1 MKKKT
6 ALLGFTVMVISAFL
20 GRVDFSA
27 GRFGTTLWLGAAP
40 AWATAPQ
47 AAEEEKKPGWSG
59 REEYDAYQAM
69 VTDKDPNKKIAL
81 ADAFLQKYPDSFVK
95 DAAYITKMQVYAQL
109 NDVPKAIEA
118 ARKGVEASPD
128 NLQALS
134 YLAFTFPFVFKAD
147 DDPDSA
153 AKLSQAENDS
163 RHGLD
168 LLEKLQKPENVT
180 DDQFN
185 QYVKGQRANFN
196 NTIGFVAL
204 QRKDY
209 PAAITHFKAAAE
221 DNPADIYTF
230 YRMGLAYLYS
240 ETPDY
245 DNAVW
250 NLARSVSLAKA
261 ANSPA
266 GTEISKFLSKV
277 YIGFHGNEEGLP
289 EIIAQAAA
297 SPTPPQGFQVK
308 PMPVPEKTGNPS
320 VDAFNQMAV
329 PLKLGGPRAQE
340 IWSKLK
346 GQPVELAGFID
357 SVEKAPDGNMHLV
370 RIDLVDASKASEG
383 VYDIELRDST
393 QPNVKNLASGAG
405 VHFKGTLEAYTAAPN
420 FVLTLGNGEIN
431 ADEIPD
437 QPAARP
443 RRPRR

>member
-6 ALLGFTVMVISAFL
+6 VLLGFVWMAIAAFL
-20 GRVDFSA
+20 LRVDFSA
-27 GRFGTTLWLGAAP
+27 RTPGSALWLGAAP
-40 AWATAPQ
+40 AWAAPGQ
-47 AAEEEKKPGWSG
+47 QAEEQKPRSWSG

-69 VTDKDPNKKIAL
+69 VTEKDSNKKIAL

-95 DAAYITKMQVYAQL
+95 DAAYITKMQVYVQL

-147 DDPDSA
+147 DDPNSA
-153 AKLSQAENDS
+153 AKLSQAGNDS

-209 PAAITHFKAAAE
+209 PAALTHFKAAAE

-261 ANSPA
+261 SNNPA

-297 SPTPPQGFQVK
+297 SPTPPEGFQVK
-308 PMPVPEKTGNPS
+308 PMPIPEKTGNPS

-357 SVEKAPDGNMHLV
+357 SVEKAPDGNMYLV
-370 RIDLVDASKASEG
+370 RIDLVEASKESEG

-405 VHFKGTLEAYTAAPN
+405 VHFKGTLEAYTATPN

>member
-6 ALLGFTVMVISAFL
+6 VLLCFTCVALAAFL
-20 GRVDFSA
+20 VQADFSA
-27 GRFGTTLWLGAAP
+27 RTPGTFLGLGAAP
-40 AWATAPQ
+40 AWAAPGQ
-47 AAEEEKKPGWSG
+47 QAEEQKPRTWSG

-69 VTDKDPNKKIAL
+69 VTEKDPNKKIAL

-109 NDVPKAIEA
+109 NDVPKAIDA
-118 ARKGVEASPD
+118 ARQGVEASPD

-153 AKLSQAENDS
+153 AKLSKAENDA

-168 LLEKLQKPENVT
+168 VLQKVQKPESVT

-209 PAAITHFKAAAE
+209 PTAITYFRAAAE

-230 YRMGLAYLYS
+230 YRMGLAYLYQD
-240 ETPDY
+240 TPDY

-261 ANSPA
+261 SNNAA
-266 GTEISKFLSKV
+266 GTEISNFLSKV
-277 YIGFHGNEEGLP
+277 YVGFHGNEEGLP
-289 EIIAQAAA
+289 EIVAQAAA
-297 SPTPPQGFQVK
+297 SPTPPDGFQVK

-329 PLKLGGPRAQE
+329 PLKLGGSRAQE

-357 SVEKAPDGNMHLV
+357 SVEKAPDGDLYLV
-370 RIDLVDASKASEG
+370 RIDLLDSSKEAEG
-383 VYDIELRDST
+383 IYDVELKDST
-393 QPNVKNLASGAG
+393 QPNVKNLAGGVG
-405 VHFKGTLEAYTAAPN
+405 VHFKGVLDAYTATPN
-420 FVLTLGNGEIN
+420 FVLTLANGEIN

-437 QPAARP
+437 QPAAKP
-443 RRPRR
+443 RRTRR

>member
-6 ALLGFTVMVISAFL
+6 VLLGFVCMAIAAFMV
-20 GRVDFSA
+20 RVDFSA
-27 GRFGTTLWLGAAP
+27 RTPGSALWLGAVP
-40 AWATAPQ
+40 AWAAPGQQ
-47 AAEEEKKPGWSG
+47 AGEQKPRTWSG
-59 REEYDAYQAM
+59 RPE
-69 VTDKDPNKKIAL
+69 KDPNKKIEL

-109 NDVPKAIEA
+109 NQVPNAIEA
-118 ARKGVEASPD
+118 AREALKASPD

-147 DDPDSA
+147 DDPTSA
-153 AKLSQAENDS
+153 AKLSQAESDS
-163 RHGLD
+163 QHGLE
-168 LLEKLQKPENVT
+168 LLEKLKKPENVT
-180 DDQFN
+180 DEQFN

-196 NTIGFVAL
+196 NTMGFVAL

-209 PAAITHFKAAAE
+209 PTALTHFKAAAE

-240 ETPDY
+240 DPPDY
-245 DNAVW
+245 DHAVW

-261 ANSPA
+261 SNNAA
-266 GTEISKFLSKV
+266 GTQISSFLSKV
-277 YIGFHGNEEGLP
+277 YVGFHGNEEGLP
-289 EIIAQAAA
+289 EIIAQAAT
-297 SPTPPQGFQVK
+297 SPTPPEGFQVK

-346 GQPVELAGFID
+346 GQPVELAGFVD
-357 SVEKAPDGNMHLV
+357 SVEKAPDSDVYLV
-370 RIDLVDASKASEG
+370 RIDLLDSSKQAEG

-393 QPNVKNLASGAG
+393 QPNVKNLGSGVG
-405 VHFKGTLEAYTAAPN
+405 VHFKGTLEAYTATPN
-420 FVLTLGNGEIN
+420 FVLTLGHGEIN
-431 ADEIPD
+431 PDEIPD
-437 QPAARP
+437 QPPARP
-443 RRPRR
+443 RRTRR

>member
-1 MKKKT
+1 MKKIT
-6 ALLGFTVMVISAFL
+6 VVLGFVWMAAVAFL
-20 GRVDFSA
+20 VRVDFSA
-27 GRFGTTLWLGAAP
+27 PTPATGVGLGAAA
-40 AWATAPQ
+40 AWAAPGQ
-47 AAEEEKKPGWSG
+47 QAEEQKPRTWSG
-59 REEYDAYQAM
+59 RAEYDAYQAM
-69 VTDKDPNKKIAL
+69 VTEKDSNKKIAA

-95 DAAYITKMQVYAQL
+95 EAAYITKMQVYAQL

-118 ARKGVEASPD
+118 ARDTVKANPD
-128 NLQALS
+128 SLQALS

-163 RHGLD
+163 RHGLEV
-168 LLEKLQKPENVT
+168 LEKLKKPENVT
-180 DDQFN
+180 DEQFN

-196 NTIGFVAL
+196 NTMGFVAL
-204 QRKDY
+204 QRKNY
-209 PAAITHFKAAAE
+209 PEAITHFRAAAE

-230 YRMGLAYLYS
+230 YRMGLAYLYQ

-245 DNAVW
+245 DHAVW

-261 ANSPA
+261 SNNAA
-266 GTEISKFLSKV
+266 GTEISNFLSKV
-277 YIGFHGNEEGLP
+277 YVGFHGNEEGLP
-289 EIIAQAAA
+289 EIIAQTAT
-297 SPTPPQGFQVK
+297 SPTPPEGFQVK

-346 GQPVELAGFID
+346 GQPVELAGFVD
-357 SVEKAPDGNMHLV
+357 SVERASDGNIYIVH
-370 RIDLVDASKASEG
+370 IDLLDSSKETEG

-393 QPNVKNLASGAG
+393 QPNVKNLAGGVG
-405 VHFKGTLEAYTAAPN
+405 VHFKGTLEAYAATPN
-420 FVLTLGNGEIN
+420 FVLTLENGEIN
-431 ADEIPD
+431 PDEIPD

>member
-1 MKKKT
+1 MKKRT
-6 ALLGFTVMVISAFL
+6 VLLGIAWMAMAAFL
-20 GRVDFSA
+20 VQVDFSA
-27 GRFGTTLWLGAAP
+27 RSAGSVLGLGAAP
-40 AWATAPQ
+40 AWAAPAQQ
-47 AAEEEKKPGWSG
+47 AGEEKPRTWSG

-69 VTDKDPNKKIAL
+69 VTEKDPNKKISL

-118 ARKGVEASPD
+118 ARQGVNASPD

-134 YLAFTFPFVFKAD
+134 YLAFTFPFVFK
-147 DDPDSA
+147 PEESDSA
-153 AKLSQAENDS
+153 ARLSQSEKDS
-163 RHGLD
+163 RHGLE

-180 DDQFN
+180 DEQFN
-185 QYVKGQRANFN
+185 QYVKGQRGNFN
-196 NTIGFVAL
+196 NTLGFVAL

-209 PAAITHFKAAAE
+209 AAAITHFRAAAE

-230 YRMGLAYLYS
+230 YRMGLAYLYQ

-245 DNAVW
+245 DHSVW

-261 ANSPA
+261 ANNPA

-277 YIGFHGNEEGLP
+277 YVGFHGNEEGLP
-289 EIIAQAAA
+289 EIIAQAAT
-297 SPTPPQGFQVK
+297 SPTPPEGFQVK

-346 GQPVELAGFID
+346 GQPVELAGFVD
-357 SVEKAPDGNMHLV
+357 SIEKAPDGDVYLV
-370 RIDLVDASKASEG
+370 RIDLLDASKEAEG

-393 QPNVKNLASGAG
+393 QPNVKNLGSGVG
-405 VHFKGTLEAYTAAPN
+405 VHFKGTLEAYTATPS
-420 FVLTLGNGEIN
+420 FVLTLDHGEIN
-431 ADEIPD
+431 PDEIPD
-437 QPAARP
+437 QPAAKP
-443 RRPRR
+443 RRSRR